1 MQFRFLLVVAV
12 VALIA
17 HQVVAGSVVDRLK
30 ARVNSAPKAAPKKI
44 DPKDPNFDLDE
55 ALPVHADYHAGGWT
69 VTNLDDKLVD
79 RAARKII
86 REIKPAKKEDDKPK
100 KGENKY
106 ALTPEEHAALKK
118 LLADADT
125 LVKRASK
132 VAGADASDVA
142 ASAVKNAKA
151 IQKKPAGKDGSKKP
165 AAGKAG
171 KKPAAGAAGASGAGA
186 AGSSTGSKGPTPKSP
201 SAGKAGKKA
210 PSAGKTAA
218 PAAPAAAKTAAG
230 SSTGAAAPAAAK
242 TA

>member
-1 MQFRFLLVVAV
+1 MQFRFFLIAVV
-12 VALIA
+12 VALVA
-17 HQVVAGSVVDRLK
+17 HHVVAGSVVDRLK
-30 ARVNSAPKAAPKKI
+30 ARVNNAPKAPKKI

-118 LLADADT
+118 LLADADL

-132 VAGADASDVA
+132 VAGADAADVA
-142 ASAVKNAKA
+142 ANAVKNAKN
-151 IQKKPAGKDGSKKP
+151 IQKKAGGSTGAQAGAKTATGTTAPPAGKDASSTGAATGP
-165 AAGKAG
+165 AAGKTGTTAVPAG
-171 KKPAAGAAGASGAGA
+171 KA
-186 AGSSTGSKGPTPKSP
+186 AGSTG
-201 SAGKAGKKA
+201 AAAAKKV
-210 PSAGKTAA
+210 
-218 PAAPAAAKTAAG
+218 APAAAKKA
-230 SSTGAAAPAAAK
+230 
-242 TA
+242 

>member
-1 MQFRFLLVVAV
+1 MQFRFFLVAVV

-17 HQVVAGSVVDRLK
+17 HHVVAGSVVDRLK
-30 ARVNSAPKAAPKKI
+30 ARVNNAPKAPKKI

-118 LLADADT
+118 LLADADV

-132 VAGADASDVA
+132 VAGADAADVA
-142 ASAVKNAKA
+142 ASAVKNAKK
-151 IQKKPAGKDGSKKP
+151 IQKP
-165 AAGKAG
+165 AAKTATGASAAKTASTGAKASKSASG
-171 KKPAAGAAGASGAGA
+171 PAASKTATGPKASAAGATGASAPAGAKTA
-186 AGSSTGSKGPTPKSP
+186 PTAQV
-201 SAGKAGKKA
+201 AGKAPVGT
-210 PSAGKTAA
+210 G
-218 PAAPAAAKTAAG
+218 APAAAKTA
-230 SSTGAAAPAAAK
+230 
-242 TA
+242 

>member
-1 MQFRFLLVVAV
+1 MQFRFFLVAVV

-17 HQVVAGSVVDRLK
+17 HHVVAGSVVDRLK
-30 ARVNSAPKAAPKKI
+30 ARVNNAPKAPKKI

-118 LLADADT
+118 LLADADL

-132 VAGADASDVA
+132 VAGADAADVA
-142 ASAVKNAKA
+142 ANAVKNAKN
-151 IQKKPAGKDGSKKP
+151 IQKKAGGSTGAQAGAKTATGSSAPPAGKGASSSTGAATGP
-165 AAGKAG
+165 AAGKTGTTAVPAG
-171 KKPAAGAAGASGAGA
+171 KA
-186 AGSSTGSKGPTPKSP
+186 AGSTG
-201 SAGKAGKKA
+201 AAAAKKV
-210 PSAGKTAA
+210 
-218 PAAPAAAKTAAG
+218 APAAAKKA
-230 SSTGAAAPAAAK
+230 
-242 TA
+242 

>member
-1 MQFRFLLVVAV
+1 MQFRFFLVAVV

-17 HQVVAGSVVDRLK
+17 HHVVAGSVVDRLK
-30 ARVNSAPKAAPKKI
+30 ARVNNAPKAPKKI

-86 REIKPAKKEDDKPK
+86 REIKPAKKDDDKPK

-118 LLADADT
+118 LLADADV

-132 VAGADASDVA
+132 VAGADAADVA
-142 ASAVKNAKA
+142 ASAVKNAKK
-151 IQKKPAGKDGSKKP
+151 IQKPAG
-165 AAGKAG
+165 AAKT
-171 KKPAAGAAGASGAGA
+171 ASGAGA
-186 AGSSTGSKGPTPKSP
+186 AKTASGAGAAKTASGAGASKAPAGTAPGAAKTATGATAPSGSKT
-201 SAGKAGKKA
+201 A
-210 PSAGKTAA
+210 PSGPVASKTATGTG
-218 PAAPAAAKTAAG
+218 AAPAAAKTAQ
-230 SSTGAAAPAAAK
+230 
-242 TA
+242 

>member
-1 MQFRFLLVVAV
+1 MQFRFFLVAVV

-17 HQVVAGSVVDRLK
+17 HHVVAGSVVDRLK
-30 ARVNSAPKAAPKKI
+30 ARVNNAPKAPKKI

-86 REIKPAKKEDDKPK
+86 REIKPAKKEDKPK

-118 LLADADT
+118 LLADADV

-132 VAGADASDVA
+132 VAGADAADVA
-142 ASAVKNAKA
+142 ASAVKNAKK
-151 IQKKPAGKDGSKKP
+151 IQKPS
-165 AAGKAG
+165 
-171 KKPAAGAAGASGAGA
+171 GAAKSASGAGA
-186 AGSSTGSKGPTPKSP
+186 AKTASGAGAAKTASGAGAAKTASGAGASKTAPGTAPGAAKTATGATAPAGSK
-201 SAGKAGKKA
+201 AA
-210 PSAGKTAA
+210 PSGPAAAKTATGTG
-218 PAAPAAAKTAAG
+218 AAPAAAKTA
-230 SSTGAAAPAAAK
+230 
-242 TA
+242 

>member
-1 MQFRFLLVVAV
+1 MQFRFFLIAVV
-12 VALIA
+12 VALVA
-17 HQVVAGSVVDRLK
+17 HHVVAGSVVDRLK
-30 ARVNSAPKAAPKKI
+30 ARVNNAPKAPKKI

-118 LLADADT
+118 LLADADL

-132 VAGADASDVA
+132 VAGADAADVA
-142 ASAVKNAKA
+142 ANAVKNAKN
-151 IQKKPAGKDGSKKP
+151 IQKKAGGSTGANAGAKTATGTSAPPAGKGASSTGAATGP
-165 AAGKAG
+165 AAGKTGTTAVPAG
-171 KKPAAGAAGASGAGA
+171 KA
-186 AGSSTGSKGPTPKSP
+186 AGSTG
-201 SAGKAGKKA
+201 
-210 PSAGKTAA
+210 AA
-218 PAAPAAAKTAAG
+218 AAKVAPAAAKKA
-230 SSTGAAAPAAAK
+230 
-242 TA
+242 

>member
-1 MQFRFLLVVAV
+1 MQFRFFLIAVV
-12 VALIA
+12 VALVA
-17 HQVVAGSVVDRLK
+17 HHVVAGSVVDRLK
-30 ARVNSAPKAAPKKI
+30 ARVNNAPKAPKKI

-118 LLADADT
+118 LLADADL

-132 VAGADASDVA
+132 VAGADAADVA
-142 ASAVKNAKA
+142 ANAVKNAKN
-151 IQKKPAGKDGSKKP
+151 IQKKAGGSTGAKAGAKTATGSSAPPAGKGASSTGAATGP
-165 AAGKAG
+165 ASGKTGTTAVPTAVPAGKAAG
-171 KKPAAGAAGASGAGA
+171 STGAAA
-186 AGSSTGSKGPTPKSP
+186 A
-201 SAGKAGKKA
+201 KKV
-210 PSAGKTAA
+210 
-218 PAAPAAAKTAAG
+218 APAAAKKA
-230 SSTGAAAPAAAK
+230 
-242 TA
+242 

>member
-1 MQFRFLLVVAV
+1 MQFRFFLVAVV

-17 HQVVAGSVVDRLK
+17 HHVVAGSVVDRLK
-30 ARVNSAPKAAPKKI
+30 ARVNNAPKAPKKI

-118 LLADADT
+118 LLADADV

-132 VAGADASDVA
+132 VAGADAADVA
-142 ASAVKNAKA
+142 ASAVKNAKK
-151 IQKKPAGKDGSKKP
+151 IQKP
-165 AAGKAG
+165 AAKTST
-171 KKPAAGAAGASGAGA
+171 GAAASKTASGAAASKTASGA
-186 AGSSTGSKGPTPKSP
+186 AASKQAPTGTAPGAAKTATGATAPSGSKTAPSGPAAS
-201 SAGKAGKKA
+201 KA
-210 PSAGKTAA
+210 PAGT
-218 PAAPAAAKTAAG
+218 APAAAKTAQ
-230 SSTGAAAPAAAK
+230 
-242 TA
+242 

>member
-1 MQFRFLLVVAV
+1 MLVAVV

-17 HQVVAGSVVDRLK
+17 HHVVAGTVVDRLK
-30 ARVNSAPKAAPKKI
+30 ARVNNAPKAPKKI

-86 REIKPAKKEDDKPK
+86 REIKPAKKDEDKPK

-118 LLADADT
+118 LLADADV

-132 VAGADASDVA
+132 VAGADAADVA
-142 ASAVKNAKA
+142 ASAVKNAKK
-151 IQKKPAGKDGSKKP
+151 IQKPA

-171 KKPAAGAAGASGAGA
+171 GKVPAAAGKEPGKTTPAAAAPAKTTPPPAPAAAAKDPAPKPAAAKAA
-186 AGSSTGSKGPTPKSP
+186 P
-201 SAGKAGKKA
+201 
-210 PSAGKTAA
+210 A
-218 PAAPAAAKTAAG
+218 PAAPAA
-230 SSTGAAAPAAAK
+230 GAAAPAPAK